1 MYHVCIYIYIYIY
14 IYVWP
19 LGDLLGG
26 AHVREAVRHNLG
38 GTEGL
43 KRDLWKTKCFVFLTF
58 LRFLHSRTRIRIKNV
73 LFSTK

>member
-1 MYHVCIYIYIYIY
+1 MYHVCIHIYIY

-43 KRDLWKTKCFVFLTF
+43 KRDLWKNKCF
-58 LRFLHSRTRIRIKNV
+58 IGEK
-73 LFSTK
+73 